1 MRCTRAGLLLCLLV
15 ALTAGSAAAQVRER
29 AAGAPAAEAAPRA
42 AWVVSPV
49 FANKWHMATAV
60 AEVADGS
67 GYLIAG
73 QRDYNAPGQVAAWV
87 MKVDRRGRTRWWRN
101 FDAAREVRAYGLA
114 ALPDGGAFVAGAI
127 GDDRRARPWIARISP
142 KAWVFWE
149 KTLPPRS
156 APTAGPA
163 SGPVWSGI
171 ERLAT
176 TEDGVLLAAGTD
188 YLPDGSTRTWLLELD
203 AEGTPLRRNTLD
215 LPGPRGLGALV
226 ELPDG
231 TLALGGPL
239 LAEADTPVAAQTVR
253 HGWVA
258 RATRDGEVLWD
269 RPLDGGPQEAVLAL
283 APSGR
288 DGVLAGGWQIDNPW
302 FGPQGWT
309 RRFDAAGAAVGE
321 LNFGDR
327 AHELVAGVLPDGAGG
342 HWLVGLTEP
351 NPQTAGADGPT
362 VAWKRTLDAEGWLG
376 EQQFLGASARLAL
389 EAVARTSEGGLLIV
403 GWRTIRA
410 GMRPDIWIA
419 RFVLPTG

>member
-1 MRCTRAGLLLCLLV
+1 MTRTRAGLLLCLYL
-15 ALTAGSAAAQVRER
+15 ALSAGGATAQVRER
-29 AAGAPAAEAAPRA
+29 APGALAAEAAPRA

-60 AEVADGS
+60 AELPDGS

-87 MKVDRRGRTRWWRN
+87 MKVDQRGRTRWWRN
-101 FDAAREVRAYGLA
+101 FDAAREVRAYGLS

-127 GDDRRARPWIARISP
+127 GDGPRARPWIARISP

-149 KTLPPRS
+149 KTLPRPDDL
-156 APTAGPA
+156 PAG
-163 SGPVWSGI
+163 SWSGV
-171 ERLAT
+171 ERLVT
-176 TEDGVLLAAGTD
+176 TQDGRLLAAGTD
-188 YLPDGSTRTWLLELD
+188 YMPDGATRTWLLELD
-203 AEGTPLRRNTLD
+203 AEGTALRRSALD

-239 LAEADTPVAAQTVR
+239 LADADTPVAAQAAR
-253 HGWVA
+253 HAWVA
-258 RATRDGEVLWD
+258 RATREGEVLWD
-269 RPLDGGPQEAVLAL
+269 RPLAGGPQEAVLAL
-283 APSGR
+283 APSGG

-302 FGPQGWT
+302 FGPQAWT
-309 RRFDAAGAAVGE
+309 RRFDAAGDAVGE
-321 LNFGDR
+321 LRFGDR
-327 AHELVAGVLPDGAGG
+327 DRELVAGVLPDGAGG

-351 NPQTAGADGPT
+351 DPQTAEAEQPA
-362 VAWKRTLDAEGWLG
+362 VAWKRTLDAQGWLG
-376 EQQFLGASARLAL
+376 EERFLGASARLAL
-389 EAVARTSEGGLLIV
+389 EAVARTGDGGLLLV

-410 GMRPDIWIA
+410 RMQPDIWIA